1 MYEPTVPTI
10 NIDQVGTLGGLL
22 RDRARRRPEQPFVTV
37 EGQSYTFAQMDARS
51 DELANGLRQLGVNAG
66 DRVAWLST
74 NRGEVVELFFA
85 IAKLG
90 AVQVPLNAFLK
101 GRLLSYQITHSQAS
115 VVVAD
120 GPGMECV
127 DAVAPDLAEVRT
139 FVRLDADALA
149 PTNIPGGRLV
159 DFSSIADPSSSP
171 AEWPAVRPTDT
182 FAIMYTSGTTGASKG
197 CVLNHGYHI
206 RDTLAFGQGIGL
218 SPDDT
223 LFTTLP
229 LFHIAAIVSTLVSAL
244 VWEIHAV
251 IDAQFSAG
259 SFFDRAREVDATVSI
274 AVAAMANALLT
285 TPASD
290 SDRDHKLRAMTIV
303 PLTPE
308 AQLAFEKRFGIE
320 AWSEMY
326 AQTECTPVTISP
338 RLADNRDRAGA
349 GAPMDDLDVELFD
362 DDDQPV
368 AEGEVGE
375 IVLRP
380 KSKFAMFNGY
390 WNMPEETLEAF
401 RGLWYHTGDLGRRLP
416 SGQIAFV
423 DRKKDAMRR
432 RGENI
437 SSMEVE
443 AIIAR
448 HEAVADVA
456 VHAVPSPMGED
467 DVKACLVLKSGA
479 SITPEEMFDFFCAE
493 MPFYMVPRYVQII
506 DDLPRTAIGR
516 VQKYV
521 LREHSLDGVWDFDAL
536 GLKLT
541 ADRRRGSG
549 TRPVTAPTA

>member
-1 MYEPTVPTI
+1 MYESTVPTI
-10 NIDQVGTLGGLL
+10 NIDQNGTLGGLL
-22 RDRARRRPEQPFVTV
+22 RDRARRRPEQMFLTV
-37 EGQSYTFAQMDARS
+37 EGRSYTFTQMDVRS
-51 DELANGLRQLGVNAG
+51 DELAQGLRALGVKAG

-85 IAKLG
+85 VAKLG

-101 GRLLSYQITHSQAS
+101 GALLSYQINHSQAS

-120 GPGMECV
+120 GPGMECI
-127 DAVAPDLAEVRT
+127 DAVAQDLPEVQR
-139 FVRLDADALA
+139 FVRLDADAPA
-149 PTNIPGGRLV
+149 PTNIPDRRLV
-159 DFSSIADPSSSP
+159 DFSSVTGSPSDNV
-171 AEWPAVRPTDT
+171 EMEVLPTDI

-206 RDTLAFGQGIGL
+206 RDALAFGQGIGL

-223 LFTTLP
+223 LYATLP
-229 LFHIAAIVSTLVSAL
+229 LFHMAAIVSTLVSAL

-259 SFFDRAREVDATVSI
+259 SFFSRAREVDATISI

-290 SDRDHKLRAMTIV
+290 RDRDHKLRAMTIV

-308 AQLAFEKRFGIE
+308 AQLAFEERFGIA

-326 AQTECTPVTISP
+326 GQTECIPISISS
-338 RLADNRDRAGA
+338 RLGDRDRAGA
-349 GAPMDDLDVELFD
+349 GAPMDDLEVALFGE
-362 DDDQPV
+362 DDQPV
-368 AEGEVGE
+368 ADGEVGE

-380 KSKFAMFNGY
+380 KSKFAMFQGY

-401 RGLWYHTGDLGRRLP
+401 RGLWYHTGDLARRRS
-416 SGQIAFV
+416 SGQITFV

-443 AIIAR
+443 AVIAR

-467 DVKACLVLKSGA
+467 DVKACLVLKPNA
-479 SITPEEMFDFFCAE
+479 TVTPEGLFDFFTEE
-493 MPFYMVPRYVQII
+493 MPFYMVPRYVELIGE
-506 DDLPRTAIGR
+506 LPRTAVGR

-521 LREHSLDGVWDFDAL
+521 LRQHSLGEGVWDFEAL
-536 GLKLT
+536 GFKVT
-541 ADRRRGSG
+541 SDRRRGAGSRS
-549 TRPVTAPTA
+549 TTVPTA

>member
-1 MYEPTVPTI
+1 MYETNVPTI
-10 NIDQVGTLGGLL
+10 DISEAGTLGGIL
-22 RDRARRRPEQPFVTV
+22 RDRAARRPEQLFVTV
-37 EGQSYTFAQMDARS
+37 EGRSYTFAQMDARS
-51 DELANGLRQLGVNAG
+51 DELAAGLRDLGVKVG

-101 GRLLSYQITHSQAS
+101 GRLLSYQITQSQAS
-115 VVVAD
+115 IVVAD

-127 DAVAPDLAEVRT
+127 DAVALDLAEVHT
-139 FVRLDADALA
+139 FVCLDADAPA
-149 PTNIPGGRLV
+149 PTNIPAGRLV
-159 DFSSIADPSSSP
+159 DFSGIADPSSSP
-171 AEWPAVRPTDT
+171 VEWPVVRPTDT

-197 CVLNHGYHI
+197 CILNHGYHV
-206 RDTLAFGQGIGL
+206 RDALTFGQGIGL
-218 SPDDT
+218 SSEDT
-223 LFTTLP
+223 LFATLP
-229 LFHIAAIVSTLVSAL
+229 LFHMAAIVSTLVSAL

-259 SFFDRAREVDATVSI
+259 SFFDRAKEVDATISI

-285 TPASD
+285 APATD
-290 SDRDHKLRAMTIV
+290 SDRDHQLRAMTIV
-303 PLTPE
+303 PLTPQ
-308 AQLAFEKRFGIE
+308 AQIAFEERYGI
-320 AWSEMY
+320 AVWSEMY
-326 AQTECTPVTISP
+326 GQTECIPVTTSP
-338 RLADNRDRAGA
+338 RNGDNRDRAGA
-349 GAPMDDLDVELFD
+349 GAPAEDLEVQLIDN
-362 DDDQPV
+362 DDQPV
-368 AEGEVGE
+368 ADGEAGE

-380 KSKFAMFNGY
+380 NTKFSMFEGY
-390 WNMPEETLEAF
+390 WNMPEATVEAF

-479 SITPEEMFDFFCAE
+479 SITPEHLFDFFCAE
-493 MPFYMVPRYVQII
+493 MPFYMVPRYVHII
-506 DDLPRTAIGR
+506 DELPRTAIGR

-521 LREHSLDGVWDFDAL
+521 LREHSLDDGVWDFDAL

-541 ADRRRGSG
+541 ADRRRGVAAKPAG
-549 TRPVTAPTA
+549 TA